1 MVGSKNMNP
10 TKTMRR
16 PVKTAVA
23 LLSFLAL
30 CGTGLSQNSEE
41 SPYDEFWNKVIIYEN
56 AENETMSKF
65 AITGRLQAD
74 YHSFEN
80 DVDGSSD
87 DDSQWRRLRL
97 GFKASLLGGITL
109 HSEANMNLNRPEPLY
124 RNLTDTYLSWS
135 TDSGM
140 KFKVGKQ
147 SAPFTLHGSTS
158 SKKLYTLERG
168 KIARNIWFPNEYFTG
183 ASISGSRENWD
194 YLAGIYSSDEGP
206 EFDEAFDYGTFG
218 LLSLTYNFEES
229 DSFDE
234 SLVRFDFM
242 VQEEDPLN
250 QTPDHKNA
258 FSIVTKLKKGKLNFW
273 GDLSFSSGYGS
284 QSDVW
289 GIQLMPFYD
298 FTDQLQGVFSYTH
311 VESEDSQD
319 VDVTRYER
327 DLAGRGDQMQE
338 YFVGINY
345 FFYGHKL
352 KWQNAFQYTE
362 MDNLGTREYEGWG
375 YTSGLRISW

>member
-1 MVGSKNMNP
+1 M
-10 TKTMRR
+10 
-16 PVKTAVA
+16 
-23 LLSFLAL
+23 SFLHYRPIRFINCAFSSLIL
-30 CGTGLSQNSEE
+30 CGVCFSQDANSYDKLWSKVVLYE
-41 SPYDEFWNKVIIYEN
+41 SQD
-56 AENETMSKF
+56 NEIVNKF
-65 AITGRLQAD
+65 ALTGRLQGD

-87 DDSQWRRLRL
+87 TDSQWRRLRF
-97 GFKASLLGGITL
+97 GFKANLFGGITL
-109 HSEANMNLNRPEPLY
+109 HSEANMNLNQPEPLY

-135 TDSGM
+135 TDSGI
-140 KFKVGKQ
+140 KVKVGKQ

-168 KIARNIWFPNEYFTG
+168 KIARNIWFTNEYFTG

-218 LLSLTYNFEES
+218 LLSVGYNFEET
-229 DSFDE
+229 DQFDE
-234 SLVRFDFM
+234 ALVRFDLM
-242 VQEEDPLN
+242 MQEEDPLN
-250 QTPDHKNA
+250 QTPEHKSA
-258 FSIVTKLKKGKLNFW
+258 FSIVTKLNKGKLNFW

-298 FTDQLQGVFSYTH
+298 FTDQVQGVFSFTH
-311 VESEDSQD
+311 VESEDQLD
-319 VDVTRYER
+319 VDITRYER
-327 DLAGRGDQMQE
+327 DLAGRGEEMQE
-338 YFVGINY
+338 YFFGINY

-352 KWQNAFQYTE
+352 KWQNAIQYTE
-362 MDNLGTREYEGWG
+362 MDNLGADVYEGWG

>member
-1 MVGSKNMNP
+1 MNP
-10 TKTMRR
+10 S
-16 PVKTAVA
+16 TATIRHMKA
-23 LLSFLAL
+23 AGSLLSSLLLSVSVF
-30 CGTGLSQNSEE
+30 SQNSEE
-41 SPYDEFWNKVIIYEN
+41 SSYDEIWNKVVLYEN
-56 AENETMSKF
+56 PENKTLSKF
-65 AITGRLQAD
+65 ALTGRLQAD

-80 DVDGSSD
+80 DVDGSSE
-87 DDSQWRRLRL
+87 DDSQWRRFRF
-97 GFKASLLGGITL
+97 GFKATLFDGITL
-109 HSEANMNLNRPEPLY
+109 HSEANMNLNQPEPLY

-140 KFKVGKQ
+140 KVKVGKQ

-168 KIARNIWFPNEYFTG
+168 KVARNIWFTNEYFTG

-194 YLAGIYSSDEGP
+194 YLAGVYSSDEGP
-206 EFDEAFDYGTFG
+206 EFDEAFDYGSFG
-218 LLSLTYNFEES
+218 LLSVGYNFEET
-229 DSFDE
+229 DHFDKA
-234 SLVRFDFM
+234 LVRFDLM
-242 VQEEDPLN
+242 MQEEDPLN

-258 FSIVTKLKKGKLNFW
+258 FSIVTKLQKGKLNFW
-273 GDLSFSSGYGS
+273 GDLSFSSGYGT

-289 GIQLMPFYD
+289 GVQLMPFYD
-298 FTDQLQGVFSYTH
+298 FTDKLQGVFSYTH

-327 DLAGRGDQMQE
+327 DLAGRGDEMQE

-352 KWQNAFQYTE
+352 KWQNAIQYTE
-362 MDNLGTREYEGWG
+362 MDNLGTEVYEGWG

>member
-1 MVGSKNMNP
+1 MTMSFVHYRPIKFIGCVFSGLMLSGVCFSQDANSYDKLWSK
-10 TKTMRR
+10 
-16 PVKTAVA
+16 VV
-23 LLSFLAL
+23 L
-30 CGTGLSQNSEE
+30 
-41 SPYDEFWNKVIIYEN
+41 YEN
-56 AENETMSKF
+56 ADNETVNKF
-65 AITGRLQAD
+65 ALTGRLQGD
-74 YHSFEN
+74 YHTFEN
-80 DVDGSSD
+80 DMDGSSET
-87 DDSQWRRLRL
+87 DSQWRRLRF
-97 GFKASLLGGITL
+97 GFKASLFGGITL

-140 KFKVGKQ
+140 KIKVGKQ

-158 SKKLYTLERG
+158 SKRLYTLERG
-168 KIARNIWFPNEYFTG
+168 KIARNIWFTNEYFTG

-218 LLSLTYNFEES
+218 LLSVGYNFEET
-229 DSFDE
+229 DQFDE
-234 SLVRFDFM
+234 ALVRFDLM
-242 VQEEDPLN
+242 MQEEDPLN
-250 QTPDHKNA
+250 QTPEHKNA
-258 FSIVTKLKKGKLNFW
+258 FSMVTKLKKGKLNFW

-298 FTDQLQGVFSYTH
+298 FTDKLQGVFSYTH
-311 VESEDSQD
+311 VESEDPLD

-327 DLAGRGDQMQE
+327 DLAGLGDEMQE

-352 KWQNAFQYTE
+352 KWQNAIQYTE
-362 MDNLGTREYEGWG
+362 MDNLGADVYEGWG
-375 YTSGLRISW
+375 YTSGIRISW

>member
-1 MVGSKNMNP
+1 MSY
-10 TKTMRR
+10 TKPLTFIKFIIRYFSYLLG
-16 PVKTAVA
+16 VIVAVHI
-23 LLSFLAL
+23 
-30 CGTGLSQNSEE
+30 GNGQNS
-41 SPYDEFWNKVIIYEN
+41 SYDEIWEKVVLYEN
-56 AENETMSKF
+56 EENSWISKF
-65 AITGRLQAD
+65 WLTGRLQGE

-87 DDSQWRRLRL
+87 DDSQWRRFRF
-97 GFKASLLGGITL
+97 GFKAGLFGGVTL
-109 HSEANMNLNRPEPLY
+109 HSEANMNLNQPEPLY

-135 TDSGM
+135 TGTGI
-140 KFKVGKQ
+140 KIKVGKQ

-168 KIARNIWFPNEYFTG
+168 KIARNIWFTNEYFTG
-183 ASISGSRENWD
+183 ASLSGSHENWD

-218 LLSLTYNFEES
+218 LFSIGYNFEES
-229 DSFDE
+229 EYFDN
-234 SLVRFDFM
+234 SLLRFDLM
-242 VQEEDPLN
+242 MQEKDALN
-250 QTPDHKNA
+250 QTPEHKNA

-273 GDLSFSSGYGS
+273 GDLSFSNGYGS

-289 GIQLMPFYD
+289 GTQLMPFYD
-298 FTDQLQGVFSYTH
+298 FTDKIQGVFSYTY
-311 VESEDSQD
+311 VESKDALD

-327 DLAGRGDQMQE
+327 DLAGRGDEMKE
-338 YFVGINY
+338 YFFGVNY

-352 KWQNAFQYTE
+352 KWQNAIQYSE
-362 MDNLGTREYEGWG
+362 MDNLGTKVYEGWG

>member
-1 MVGSKNMNP
+1 M
-10 TKTMRR
+10 TM
-16 PVKTAVA
+16 
-23 LLSFLAL
+23 SFVHYQPIKFIS
-30 CGTGLSQNSEE
+30 CVFSGLMLIGVCFSQDAN
-41 SPYDEFWNKVIIYEN
+41 PYDKLWSKVVLYEN
-56 AENETMSKF
+56 ADNETVNKF
-65 AITGRLQAD
+65 ALTGRLQGD
-74 YHSFEN
+74 YHTFEN
-80 DVDGSSD
+80 DVDGSSET
-87 DDSQWRRLRL
+87 DSQWRRLRF
-97 GFKASLLGGITL
+97 GFKASLFGGITL

-158 SKKLYTLERG
+158 SKRLYTLERG
-168 KIARNIWFPNEYFTG
+168 KIARNIWFTNEYFTG
-183 ASISGSRENWD
+183 ASISGSRDKWD

-218 LLSLTYNFEES
+218 LLSVGYNFEET
-229 DSFDE
+229 DQFDE
-234 SLVRFDFM
+234 ALVRFDLM
-242 VQEEDPLN
+242 MQEEDPLN
-250 QTPDHKNA
+250 QTPEHKNA
-258 FSIVTKLKKGKLNFW
+258 FSIVTKLKKAKLNFW

-311 VESEDSQD
+311 VESEDPLD

-327 DLAGRGDQMQE
+327 DLAGLGDEMQE

-352 KWQNAFQYTE
+352 KWQNAIQYTE
-362 MDNLGTREYEGWG
+362 MDNLGADAYEGWG
-375 YTSGLRISW
+375 YTSGIRISW

>member
-1 MVGSKNMNP
+1 MNSSTINSP
-10 TKTMRR
+10 CVKKT
-16 PVKTAVA
+16 
-23 LLSFLAL
+23 LFLFLVLTL
-30 CGTGLSQNSEE
+30 CGSIFSQDSSD
-41 SPYDEFWNKVIIYEN
+41 SPYDVFWSKIVLYEN
-56 AENETMSKF
+56 QDNEIVNKF
-65 AITGRLQAD
+65 ALTGRLQGD

-87 DDSQWRRLRL
+87 TDSQWRRLRF
-97 GFKASLLGGITL
+97 GFKASLFGGITL

-135 TDSGM
+135 TDSGI
-140 KFKVGKQ
+140 KVKVGKQ

-168 KIARNIWFPNEYFTG
+168 KIARNIWFTNEYFTG

-206 EFDEAFDYGTFG
+206 EFDEAFDYGSFG
-218 LLSLTYNFEES
+218 LLSVGYNYEET
-229 DSFDE
+229 DHFDKA
-234 SLVRFDFM
+234 LVRFDLM
-242 VQEEDPLN
+242 MQEEDPSN

-258 FSIVTKLKKGKLNFW
+258 FSIVTKLQKGKFNFW

-289 GIQLMPFYD
+289 GIQLMPFYN
-298 FTDQLQGVFSYTH
+298 FTDQLQGVFSFTH
-311 VESEDSQD
+311 VESEDPLD

-327 DLAGRGDQMQE
+327 DLAGRGDEMQE
-338 YFVGINY
+338 YFFGINY

-352 KWQNAFQYTE
+352 KWQNAIQYTE
-362 MDNLGTREYEGWG
+362 MDNLGADVYEGWG

>member
-1 MVGSKNMNP
+1 MIMSFVHY
-10 TKTMRR
+10 R
-16 PVKTAVA
+16 PIKLISCVFSG
-23 LLSFLAL
+23 LML
-30 CGTGLSQNSEE
+30 CGVCFSQDANS
-41 SPYDEFWNKVIIYEN
+41 YDKLWSKVVLYEN
-56 AENETMSKF
+56 AEDGIINKF
-65 AITGRLQAD
+65 ALTGRLQGD
-74 YHSFEN
+74 YHTFEN

-87 DDSQWRRLRL
+87 TDSQWRRLRF
-97 GFKASLLGGITL
+97 GFKASLFGGITL
-109 HSEANMNLNRPEPLY
+109 HSEANMNLNQPDPLY

-140 KFKVGKQ
+140 KIKVGKQ

-168 KIARNIWFPNEYFTG
+168 KIARNIWFTNEYFTG
-183 ASISGSRENWD
+183 ASISGSRDNWD
-194 YLAGIYSSDEGP
+194 YLAGVYSSDEGP

-218 LLSLTYNFEES
+218 LLSVGYNFGEN
-229 DSFDE
+229 DQFDE
-234 SLVRFDFM
+234 ALVRFDLM
-242 VQEEDPLN
+242 MQEEDPLN
-250 QTPDHKNA
+250 QTPEHKNA

-273 GDLSFSSGYGS
+273 GDLSFSNGYAS

-311 VESEDSQD
+311 VESEDPLD

-327 DLAGRGDQMQE
+327 DLAGRGDEMQE

-352 KWQNAFQYTE
+352 KWQNAIQYTE
-362 MDNLGTREYEGWG
+362 MDNLGADVYEGWG
-375 YTSGLRISW
+375 YTSGIRISW